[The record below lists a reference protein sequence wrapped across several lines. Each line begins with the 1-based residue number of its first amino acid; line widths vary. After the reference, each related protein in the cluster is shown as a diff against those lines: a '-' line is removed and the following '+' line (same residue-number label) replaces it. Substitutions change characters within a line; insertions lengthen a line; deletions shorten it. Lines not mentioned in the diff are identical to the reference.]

1 MAYCEN
7 CGKQLEESVKFCTS
21 CGASYPTNDDV
32 HNYTDNN

>member
-21 CGASYPTNDDV
+21 CGASYQTNDE
-32 HNYTDNN
+32 